1 MTDGLTEDCGG
12 TQSLVPFSM
21 SHGADECKIK
31 HSMMLNC
38 VVLVKFALE
47 PPTSCF

>member
-31 HSMMLNC
+31 HSMML
-38 VVLVKFALE
+38 KFNGVRLCGV
-47 PPTSCF
+47 S